1 MSRRDTKLRLNVI
14 HTIDR
19 EDLLNGVSG
28 VLCCLSGGADSV
40 TLLDV
45 MLSLRQRYG
54 ISISAV
60 HVNHG
65 YAATKQTAMKCF
77 VKNCAQNTV

>member
-54 ISISAV
+54 IMIS
-60 HVNHG
+60 G

-77 VKNCAQNTV
+77 VKNCAQNMV